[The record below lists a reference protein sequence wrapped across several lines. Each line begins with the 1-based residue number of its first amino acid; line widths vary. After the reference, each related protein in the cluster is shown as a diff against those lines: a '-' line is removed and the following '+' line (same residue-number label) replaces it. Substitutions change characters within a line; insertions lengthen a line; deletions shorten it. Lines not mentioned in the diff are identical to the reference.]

1 MKIKNTFIILLLSI
15 VLISCQGAK
24 DAFQTKKRS
33 SSNQE
38 FLIEKKKPLT
48 APPDMNKLPRPASDV
63 FDDEGIE
70 EEVSQVKK
78 ILEITEDQPNA
89 DSSLDNNSSLEQ
101 SIIEKINN

>member
-1 MKIKNTFIILLLSI
+1 
-15 VLISCQGAK
+15 
-24 DAFQTKKRS
+24 
-33 SSNQE
+33 
-38 FLIEKKKPLT
+38 
-48 APPDMNKLPRPASDV
+48 MNKLPRPASDV

>member
-1 MKIKNTFIILLLSI
+1 MKIKNTSIILLLSI

-48 APPDMNKLPRPASDV
+48 APPDMNKLPTPASDV

-78 ILEITEDQPNA
+78 ILEITEDQRNA
-89 DSSLDNNSSLEQ
+89 DSSLNNNSSLEQ

>member
-1 MKIKNTFIILLLSI
+1 MKIKNISIILLLSI

-48 APPDMNKLPRPASDV
+48 APPDMNKLPTPASDV

-78 ILEITEDQPNA
+78 ILDITEDQSNTQ
-89 DSSLDNNSSLEQ
+89 SSSNNNSSLEQ

>member
-1 MKIKNTFIILLLSI
+1 MKIKNTSIILLLSI

-48 APPDMNKLPRPASDV
+48 APPDMNKLPTPASDV

>member
-15 VLISCQGAK
+15 ILISCQGAK

-48 APPDMNKLPRPASDV
+48 APPDMNKLPTPASDV

-78 ILEITEDQPNA
+78 ILEITEDQPNT

>member
-1 MKIKNTFIILLLSI
+1 MKIKNTSIILLLSI

-48 APPDMNKLPRPASDV
+48 APPDMNKLPTPASEV